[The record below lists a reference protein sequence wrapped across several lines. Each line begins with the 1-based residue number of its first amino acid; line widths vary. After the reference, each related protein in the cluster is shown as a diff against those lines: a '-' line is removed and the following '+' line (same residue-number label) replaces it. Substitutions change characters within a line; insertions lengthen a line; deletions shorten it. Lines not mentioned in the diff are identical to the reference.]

1 LGGGS
6 NVAAQAMRET
16 AMKPRSGFTLL
27 ELLTVLVIIGL
38 LATIAMN
45 RFWAVKERAYKVSMR
60 NDLRTMATQ
69 QERYFESNYA
79 YATATAQMTEFSAS
93 AGVSVTMTWST
104 NQGWAAISQHSSL
117 PGVQCGFFTGPAP
130 AGIAAPAT
138 ISGIIECN

>member
-1 LGGGS
+1 
-6 NVAAQAMRET
+6 
-16 AMKPRSGFTLL
+16 MKPRSGFTLL

-79 YATATAQMTEFSAS
+79 YATATAQLTEFSAS
-93 AGVSVTMTWST
+93 AGVRVTMTWST

-117 PGVQCGFFTGPAP
+117 PGVQCGYFTGPAP